1 MFEARAWFLQLVQ
14 QHNVLVRTAEN
25 PNIKINIKMNI
36 KLNIKPFAGALVL
49 IATTVWPSL
58 AQTIAISPLAPP
70 GSATSQSNQFRLG
83 KLTITGNTHA
93 KLFVI
98 LRMIPLNEGDIF
110 NQSLWDFGIDQINRS
125 GLFEPIEP
133 KDVVM
138 KPNGATGFVDI
149 ELHLK
154 ERDHQ
159 RIDLSGGGGT
169 TGGASLSLDYS
180 NINLTGGGDRLIG
193 RARIGTREQSGG
205 VDYSSLID
213 GRLPLSLNLS
223 GFFER
228 LDLVNASTSSLGSQP
243 LFVEKTAGASI
254 GLFLPLNR
262 SRYTLTSTTRAGLVY
277 SFTSTNLADALLSG
291 AATPS
296 SLQQGGLRVAS
307 ITPLLIH
314 DTLDREFDPNRG
326 SRLVA
331 GFDLAARALGGS
343 LNTLKPYF
351 DYRRFLRVGRDD
363 DVSREPMALGFRV
376 RASHIRSFGEPFK
389 EQALSTVSGV
399 PVFKRFFE
407 GGETEVRG
415 YDVNSIAPLA
425 RVERLLMSGANP
437 ATSLSSEVRPVGGD
451 TELLF
456 NAEYRVPILWRLSS
470 AAFFDIGTSFNA
482 RGLTRESF
490 ETTTQVQ
497 PTGAPATIITVL
509 KPLKPGQDF
518 LPSYRY
524 SLGGELRF
532 PIPVLNIPLR
542 LIFAWNPNA
551 QKLAPSGALL
561 APEKRFA
568 FRVGF
573 TRTL

>member
-1 MFEARAWFLQLVQ
+1 M
-14 QHNVLVRTAEN
+14 
-25 PNIKINIKMNI
+25 NIKM
-36 KLNIKPFAGALVL
+36 NIKPFAGALVF

-70 GSATSQSNQFRLG
+70 RPVTSQTNQYRLG
-83 KLTITGNTHA
+83 NLTITGNTHA
-93 KLFVI
+93 KVFVI
-98 LRMIPLNEGDIF
+98 LRMISLNEGDIF

-138 KPNGATGFVDI
+138 KPNSATGFVDI

-180 NINLTGGGDRLIG
+180 NINLTGRGDRLIG

-228 LDLVNASTSSLGSQP
+228 LDLVNASTSSQGSRP

-254 GLFLPLNR
+254 GVFLPLNR
-262 SRYTLTSTTRAGLVY
+262 SRYTLTATTRAGLVY

-291 AATPS
+291 AAAPS
-296 SLQQGGLRVAS
+296 SLQQGGLRIAS

-331 GFDLAARALGGS
+331 GFDVAARALGGS
-343 LNTLKPYF
+343 LNTFKPYL
-351 DYRRFLRVGRDD
+351 DYRRFYRVGRDD
-363 DVSREPMALGFRV
+363 EVSREPMAVGFRV
-376 RASHIRSFGEPFK
+376 RALHIRSFGIPFT

-425 RVERLLMSGANP
+425 RVERLLMSGGNP
-437 ATSLSSEVRPVGGD
+437 ATLLSSEVRPVGGD

-456 NAEYRVPILWRLSS
+456 NAEYRVPIIWRLSS

-490 ETTTQVQ
+490 ETATQVQ

-551 QKLAPSGALL
+551 QKLAPDGALL

>member
-1 MFEARAWFLQLVQ
+1 MSLKTI
-14 QHNVLVRTAEN
+14 TATST
-25 PNIKINIKMNI
+25 M
-36 KLNIKPFAGALVL
+36 
-49 IATTVWPSL
+49 IAITLWPSL
-58 AQTIAISPLAPP
+58 TQTHASSPLAPP
-70 GSATSQSNQFRLG
+70 AVSRSASVQANQFRLG
-83 KLTITGNTHA
+83 KLTVTGNTHT

-125 GLFEPIEP
+125 GLFEPIESN
-133 KDVVM
+133 DVVM
-138 KPNGATGFVDI
+138 KPNSATGFVDV

-159 RIDLSGGGGT
+159 RVDLSGGGGT

-180 NINLTGGGDRLIG
+180 NINLSGRGDRLIG

-205 VDYSSLID
+205 VDYASLID
-213 GRLPLSLNLS
+213 GRVPLSLNLS

-228 LDLVNASTSSLGSQP
+228 LDLVNASTTAQGNQP
-243 LFVEKTAGASI
+243 LFVEKTAGGSI

-262 SRYTLTSTTRAGLVY
+262 SRYTIAATTRAGLVY

-291 AATPS
+291 AAAPR
-296 SLQQGGLRVAS
+296 SLQQGGLRIAS
-307 ITPLLIH
+307 IIPLIIH
-314 DTLDREFDPNRG
+314 DTLDRELDPNRG

-331 GFDLAARALGGS
+331 GVDLAARALGGS
-343 LNTLKPYF
+343 LNTFKPYF
-351 DYRRFLRVGRDD
+351 DYRRFFMVSRTESDD
-363 DVSREPMALGFRV
+363 AREPMAVGFRV
-376 RASHIRSFGEPFK
+376 RVSHIRSFGEPFS
-389 EQALSTVSGV
+389 EQALSTVRGV
-399 PVFKRFFE
+399 PVFKRFFV

-425 RVERLLMSGANP
+425 RVERFVMTGANSP
-437 ATSLSSEVRPVGGD
+437 TFLSSEVRPVGGD

-456 NAEYRVPILWRLSS
+456 NAEYRVPIIWRLSS
-470 AAFFDIGTSFNA
+470 AAFFDIGASFDA
-482 RGLTRESF
+482 RSLTKESF
-490 ETTTQVQ
+490 QTATQIQ

-551 QKLAPSGALL
+551 QKVVPDGALL

-573 TRTL
+573 SRTL

>member
-1 MFEARAWFLQLVQ
+1 
-14 QHNVLVRTAEN
+14 
-25 PNIKINIKMNI
+25 MNI
-36 KLNIKPFAGALVL
+36 KLIALLLALLGLSAAAGFAQA
-49 IATTVWPSL
+49 IAV
-58 AQTIAISPLAPP
+58 SPLAPP
-70 GSATSQSNQFRLG
+70 GSSQTNQFRLG
-83 KLTITGNTHA
+83 KLTVTGNTHA

-110 NQSLWDFGIDQINRS
+110 NQSLWDFGIDQINHS
-125 GLFEPIEP
+125 GLFEPIESN
-133 KDVVM
+133 DVVM
-138 KPNGATGFVDI
+138 KPNSATGFVDI

-159 RIDLSGGGGT
+159 RVDLSGGGGT
-169 TGGASLSLDYS
+169 TGGASISLDYS
-180 NINLTGGGDRLIG
+180 NINLTGRGDRLIG

-228 LDLVNASTSSLGSQP
+228 LDLVNASTLAQGSKP
-243 LFVEKTAGASI
+243 LFVERTAGASI

-262 SRYTLTSTTRAGLVY
+262 SRYTLAATTRAGLVY

-291 AATPS
+291 AATPR
-296 SLQQGGLRVAS
+296 SLEQRGLRIAS

-331 GFDLAARALGGS
+331 GVDLAARALGGS
-343 LNTLKPYF
+343 LNTFKPYL
-351 DYRRFLRVGRDD
+351 DYRHFFIVGR
-363 DVSREPMALGFRV
+363 SEIAAREPMALGFRV
-376 RASHIRSFGEPFK
+376 RASHIRSFGEPFT
-389 EQALSTVSGV
+389 EQALSTVRGV
-399 PVFKRFFE
+399 PVFKRFFV

-425 RVERLLMSGANP
+425 RVERFAMANGNPP
-437 ATSLSSEVRPVGGD
+437 AFLSSEIRPVGGD

-456 NAEYRVPILWRLSS
+456 NAEYRVPIIWRLST
-470 AAFFDIGTSFNA
+470 AAFFDIGTSVDA
-482 RGLTRESF
+482 RSLMRESF
-490 ETTTQVQ
+490 QTATQIQ

-518 LPSYRY
+518 LQSYRY

-551 QKLAPSGALL
+551 QKLVPNGALL

-573 TRTL
+573 SRTL

>member
-1 MFEARAWFLQLVQ
+1 MFEASAWFLRRSANKV
-14 QHNVLVRTAEN
+14 HVRTADT
-25 PNIKINIKMNI
+25 PNIKMNI
-36 KLNIKPFAGALVL
+36 KPFTCAFVL
-49 IATTVWPSL
+49 IAITVSPIL
-58 AQTIAISPLAPP
+58 AQSIAISPLAPP
-70 GSATSQSNQFRLG
+70 GRATSQTNQFRLG
-83 KLTITGNTHA
+83 NLTITGNTHA
-93 KLFVI
+93 RLFVI

-110 NQSLWDFGIDQINRS
+110 NQSLWDFAIDQINRS
-125 GLFEPIEP
+125 GLFEPIES

-138 KPNGATGFVDI
+138 KPNSATGFVDI

-180 NINLTGGGDRLIG
+180 NIDLTGRGDRLIG
-193 RARIGTREQSGG
+193 RARIGTREQSAG

-228 LDLVNASTSSLGSQP
+228 LNLVNASTSSRGSQP

-262 SRYTLTSTTRAGLVY
+262 SRYTLTATTRAGLVY

-291 AATPS
+291 AAAPS
-296 SLQQGGLRVAS
+296 SLQQGGLRIAS

-343 LNTLKPYF
+343 LNTFKPYF
-351 DYRRFLRVGRDD
+351 DYRRFVRVGRDD
-363 DVSREPMALGFRV
+363 DVSREPMAVGFRV
-376 RASHIRSFGEPFK
+376 RASHIRSLGEPFT

-425 RVERLLMSGANP
+425 RVERFLMSGANAP
-437 ATSLSSEVRPVGGD
+437 TFLSNEVRPVGGD

-456 NAEYRVPILWRLSS
+456 NAEYRVPIIWRLSS

-482 RGLTRESF
+482 RGLSRESF
-490 ETTTQVQ
+490 ETATQVQ

-532 PIPVLNIPLR
+532 PIPVVNIPLR

-551 QKLAPSGALL
+551 QKLVPDAAPL

>member
-1 MFEARAWFLQLVQ
+1 MS
-14 QHNVLVRTAEN
+14 
-25 PNIKINIKMNI
+25 IKSIA
-36 KLNIKPFAGALVL
+36 FALALLIL
-49 IATTVWPSL
+49 IAARGFS
-58 AQTIAISPLAPP
+58 QSIAISPLAPP
-70 GSATSQSNQFRLG
+70 GLAASQTNQFRLG
-83 KLTITGNTHA
+83 NLTVTGYTHTR
-93 KLFVI
+93 LVVI

-138 KPNGATGFVDI
+138 KPNSATGLVDI
-149 ELHLK
+149 ELHLN

-159 RIDLSGGGGT
+159 RVDLSGGGT

-180 NINLTGGGDRLIG
+180 NINLTGRGDRLIG

-228 LDLVNASTSSLGSQP
+228 LDLVNASTSSQGSQP
-243 LFVEKTAGASI
+243 QFVEKTAGASI

-262 SRYTLTSTTRAGLVY
+262 SRYTLTATTRAGLVY

-291 AATPS
+291 AAAPS
-296 SLQQGGLRVAS
+296 SLQQGGLRIAS

-326 SRLVA
+326 SRLAA
-331 GFDLAARALGGS
+331 GFDLAARGLGGS
-343 LNTLKPYF
+343 LNTFKPYF
-351 DYRRFLRVGRDD
+351 DCRRFYRVGRHD
-363 DVSREPMALGFRV
+363 DVSREPMAVGFRV
-376 RASHIRSFGEPFK
+376 RASHIRSFGEPFT

-425 RVERLLMSGANP
+425 RVERFLMSDGNP
-437 ATSLSSEVRPVGGD
+437 ATFLSSEVRPVGGD
-451 TELLF
+451 TEMLF
-456 NAEYRVPILWRLSS
+456 NAEYRVPIIWRLSS

-490 ETTTQVQ
+490 ETATQVQ

-551 QKLAPSGALL
+551 QKLVPDGALL

-568 FRVGF
+568 FRLGF